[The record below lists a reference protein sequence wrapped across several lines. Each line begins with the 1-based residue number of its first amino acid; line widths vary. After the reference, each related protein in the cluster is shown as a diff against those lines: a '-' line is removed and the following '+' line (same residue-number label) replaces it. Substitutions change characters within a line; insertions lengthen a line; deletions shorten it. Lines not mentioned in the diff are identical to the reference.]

1 MSLKKMMKNNEPNND
16 LCGTSADPIGYEF
29 GKL

>member
-16 LCGTSADPIGYEF
+16 LCGTSDPIGYEF

>member
-16 LCGTSADPIGYEF
+16 LCGTSDLIGYEF